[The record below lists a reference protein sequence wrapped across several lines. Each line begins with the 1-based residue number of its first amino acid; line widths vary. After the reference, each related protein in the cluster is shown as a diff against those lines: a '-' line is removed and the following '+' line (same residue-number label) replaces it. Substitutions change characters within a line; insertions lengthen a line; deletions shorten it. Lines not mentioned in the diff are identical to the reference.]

1 MADELFAGLR
11 DLANRWALKARGL
24 ARDAKAESDP
34 AKAAFNRGYAEG
46 YYSAATELAALLK
59 DGGKQAQTG
68 AAQQPRASS
77 PTAPVPQQSASPP
90 AQTYAPINVREVLT
104 MLSIAGIDPRD
115 VETRGDNSFRAVFS
129 RWQNLMEHERIERI
143 KQSDSRIIVLGSGR
157 TKDTQDPY
165 VEFAFKE

>member
-1 MADELFAGLR
+1 MADELLAGLR

-24 ARDAKAESDP
+24 ARDAKAENDP
-34 AKAAFNRGYAEG
+34 VKAGFNRGYAEG

-59 DGGKQAQTG
+59 SGARQMQTS
-68 AAQQPRASS
+68 APPSTT
-77 PTAPVPQQSASPP
+77 PTGQHPP
-90 AQTYAPINVREVLT
+90 APPLAPTYAPVAVREVLT

-115 VETRGDNSFRAVFS
+115 VETRSDNSFRAVFS

-143 KQSDSRIIVLGSGR
+143 KKSDSRIIVLGSGR
-157 TKDTQDPY
+157 TNDSQDPY

>member
-1 MADELFAGLR
+1 MADDLLASLR

-24 ARDAKAESDP
+24 ARESKVESDP
-34 AKAAFNRGYAEG
+34 AKAAFSRGYAEG
-46 YYSAATELAALLK
+46 YYSAATELAALLNDSAK
-59 DGGKQAQTG
+59 RLQ
-68 AAQQPRASS
+68 
-77 PTAPVPQQSASPP
+77 ASPP
-90 AQTYAPINVREVLT
+90 QANTPTGQQPAVAPPAPTYAPVAVSEVLT

-115 VETRGDNSFRAVFS
+115 VETRSDNSFRAIFS

-143 KQSDSRIIVLGSGR
+143 KKSDSRIVVLGSGR

>member
-1 MADELFAGLR
+1 MADELLAGLR
-11 DLANRWALKARGL
+11 DLANRWALKARSL
-24 ARDAKAESDP
+24 ARDAKAEVDP
-34 AKAAFNRGYAEG
+34 AKASFNRGYAEG

-59 DGGKQAQTG
+59 EGVNQVQPI
-68 AAQQPRASS
+68 AAPPA
-77 PTAPVPQQSASPP
+77 APVPQRAASPP
-90 AQTYAPINVREVLT
+90 AQTYAPVNVREVLT

-165 VEFAFKE
+165 IEFAFKE